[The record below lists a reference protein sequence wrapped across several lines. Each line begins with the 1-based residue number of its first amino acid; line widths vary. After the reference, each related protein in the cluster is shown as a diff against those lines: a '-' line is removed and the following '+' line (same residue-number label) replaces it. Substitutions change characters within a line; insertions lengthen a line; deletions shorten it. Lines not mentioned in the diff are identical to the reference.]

1 MSTYQREHDTN
12 GADIK
17 AIMDELR
24 RQTRDLEEIK
34 MSVSGSTKL
43 GIKGLAKRME
53 VLESWKDNI
62 TLRVA
67 YTSGLVSG
75 ITFGG
80 LEGIKALIESLKH
93 HTP

>member
-1 MSTYQREHDTN
+1 MSTYQREHDAN

-17 AIMDELR
+17 AIMEELR

-62 TLRVA
+62 NLRVA
-67 YTSGLVSG
+67 YTSGVVSG
-75 ITFGG
+75 LTFGG
-80 LEGIKALIESLKH
+80 LEGVKALFSAIKH